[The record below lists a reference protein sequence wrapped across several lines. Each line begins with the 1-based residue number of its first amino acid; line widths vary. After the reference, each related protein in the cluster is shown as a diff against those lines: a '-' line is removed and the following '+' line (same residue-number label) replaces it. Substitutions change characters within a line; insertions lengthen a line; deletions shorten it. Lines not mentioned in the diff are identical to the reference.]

1 MKRIK
6 AFWAF
11 ILAGIMLFPAACK
24 EGENAS
30 ISEAAER
37 VNCEIS
43 GLWFDASEIKDVGR
57 YASEVS
63 DGAAS
68 HDGPLKNGMVISPY
82 YTLTIGGEEVPVYS
96 TRCAKSVHSFAW
108 ADIKKTDESK
118 NFEVE
123 VKLTA
128 REQSSVFSE
137 WEPSVTVLP
146 QKRGVEAEI
155 SEKEVTARLSDFG
168 SFTFSFNKKG
178 DEALTL
184 YLAEYEEFSVPEGWE
199 IQRLEA
205 KKHTMAETTF
215 EAENTVYYFEKGRH
229 FIDSVSIP
237 SNAEVY
243 LEAGAYLEVYPDGDG
258 EYSPVFR
265 PSSGTENVKL
275 CGRGVVDFYA
285 CMGGDAKKKG
295 AFDFQGTKNIKVDGV
310 ISINSNTWTL
320 CFTDCENVAVS
331 RCMLFGYRTY
341 SDGIMLSDCRD
352 SEVTA
357 CFVRTGDDAMETKST
372 SAQGYTD
379 NVTFRDND
387 CWTDK
392 GLGYGVVWETNHD
405 VKNVTFIDCSVG
417 FAQSDWDERIGALAI
432 QLGDHFNKVENI
444 RFENIEIYRCY
455 SPAVINCELKQ
466 QGKLIDEVYIKNVHC
481 TYATGYLL
489 RLAEVDLQNPGARFG
504 TFYLDNVSKNG
515 ETLTEENRSDDYMLK
530 FIIGTSGWTEEKY
543 IKINTL
549 SKKG

>member
-1 MKRIK
+1 
-6 AFWAF
+6 
-11 ILAGIMLFPAACK
+11 
-24 EGENAS
+24 
-30 ISEAAER
+30 
-37 VNCEIS
+37 
-43 GLWFDASEIKDVGR
+43 
-57 YASEVS
+57 
-63 DGAAS
+63 
-68 HDGPLKNGMVISPY
+68 
-82 YTLTIGGEEVPVYS
+82 
-96 TRCAKSVHSFAW
+96 
-108 ADIKKTDESK
+108 
-118 NFEVE
+118 VE

-137 WEPSVTVLP
+137 WEPSVTILP

-265 PSSGTENVKL
+265 TSAGTENVKL
-275 CGRGVVDFYA
+275 CGRGVVDFSA

-320 CFTDCENVAVS
+320 CFTDCENVAY
-331 RCMLFGYRTY
+331 L
-341 SDGIMLSDCRD
+341 DI
-352 SEVTA
+352 
-357 CFVRTGDDAMETKST
+357 
-372 SAQGYTD
+372 
-379 NVTFRDND
+379 
-387 CWTDK
+387 
-392 GLGYGVVWETNHD
+392 
-405 VKNVTFIDCSVG
+405 
-417 FAQSDWDERIGALAI
+417 
-432 QLGDHFNKVENI
+432 
-444 RFENIEIYRCY
+444 CY
-455 SPAVINCELKQ
+455 SGIGHIQTELCFRIVEIPRSPHVLYARATTRWRRNRLRRRDIRITLLSAITIA
-466 QGKLIDEVYIKNVHC
+466 GRIK
-481 TYATGYLL
+481 AWGM
-489 RLAEVDLQNPGARFG
+489 
-504 TFYLDNVSKNG
+504 VS
-515 ETLTEENRSDDYMLK
+515 
-530 FIIGTSGWTEEKY
+530 SGRRITM
-543 IKINTL
+543 
-549 SKKG
+549 